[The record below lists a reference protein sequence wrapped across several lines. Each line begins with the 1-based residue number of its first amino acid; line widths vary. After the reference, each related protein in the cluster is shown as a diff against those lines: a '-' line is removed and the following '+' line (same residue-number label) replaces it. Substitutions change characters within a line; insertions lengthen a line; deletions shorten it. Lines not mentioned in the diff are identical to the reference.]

1 MKTGRI
7 YNDKENIDTNGVKN
21 FYEQRAKNTKSLKA
35 VLLNE
40 RLPSNA
46 AVVRNKT
53 EFENLKRYLGDK
65 RYNVL
70 DIGCGM
76 GRWAENLQ
84 DKYIISYDGIDFS
97 QNFIKNAKEKFKDDK
112 RISFYQMSATK
123 LDNEKLKNKY
133 DLIIITGACMY
144 INDEDLPMLFKNI
157 DELLECGGIL
167 YLQESVSVLNERLT
181 LKDFYSDELQCNY
194 SAIYRT
200 IDEYGAILESMENF
214 EFLVDL
220 HSDNIRGGGLL
231 LTKETGARDE
241 TNAYWWVIKKKEGDE
256 K

>member
-84 DKYIISYDGIDFS
+84 DRYILSYDGIDFS
-97 QNFIKNAKEKFKDDK
+97 QNFIKNAKERFKDDK
-112 RISFYQMSATK
+112 RIAFYQMSATK

-133 DLIIITGACMY
+133 DLIIITGTCMY
-144 INDEDLPMLFKNI
+144 INDEDLPMLFRNI
-157 DELLECGGIL
+157 DKLLKDGGIL

-194 SAIYRT
+194 SAIYRN
-200 IDEYGAILESMENF
+200 IDEYG
-214 EFLVDL
+214 EFIANSLNN
-220 HSDNIRGGGLL
+220 DNIRGGGCYLP
-231 LTKETGARDE
+231 KKRARE
-241 TNAYWWVIKKKEGDE
+241 MKQMLVGNKKERRR
-256 K
+256 

>member
-7 YNDKENIDTNGVKN
+7 YNDKENIDTKGVQN

-46 AVVRNKT
+46 AVVRNKM
-53 EFENLKRYLGDK
+53 EFENLKIYLGD
-65 RYNVL
+65 RQYNVL

-97 QNFIKNAKEKFKDDK
+97 QNFIQNAKERFKDDK
-112 RISFYQMSATK
+112 RIAFYRMSATK
-123 LDNEKLKNKY
+123 LDRKKLKGKY
-133 DLIIITGACMY
+133 DLIIITGVCMY
-144 INDEDLPMLFKNI
+144 INDEDLPILLKNI
-157 DELLECGGIL
+157 NELLECGGIL
-167 YLQESVSVLNERLT
+167 YIQESVSVLDERLT
-181 LKDFYSDELQCNY
+181 LKDFYSNELQCNY

-200 IDEYGAILESMENF
+200 INEYDAILDNIEDF
-214 EFLVDL
+214 EFLVDS
-220 HSDNIRGGGLL
+220 HRDNIRGGGGLL
-231 LTKETGARDE
+231 LTKETGAREE
-241 TNAYWWVIKKKEGDE
+241 TNAYWWAMKKIRSLK
-256 K
+256 